1 MRLNVWKYFKKKKKT
16 LFNETHKGVFMAEM
30 KPDKKSLKN
39 ILVAEDDAYYQ
50 IPIYQRPYQWT
61 EENCEKLLDDLLSS
75 YECYKESDYFCGSL
89 VLIAI
94 GIDSETNATTYDIV
108 DGQQRLSTF
117 ILLAKVLATL
127 YNKDLNTTS
136 RGLLEKSLGDT
147 DGEKRKRLI
156 FDTIGLNAEKDFQ
169 NALDFFDDLDASK
182 GKNSKSNDPSKGKNS
197 YLKNAI
203 CLKNYLEK
211 KEIVDINDFIRWLY
225 FKVIFIKTTCSNISM
240 ALRIFS
246 VLNARGLPLHAIDVF
261 KVELLKKL
269 AKEKDQED
277 FVYRWNALRQKCSEN
292 ESKFPKR
299 KENKREKN
307 AAEILF
313 SWYLTYL
320 HPVTSG
326 KNMEERLADQF
337 ERLNKT
343 PLEYLK
349 GVEDF
354 YNAYC
359 EVLEMQDRH
368 AHLLSY
374 LASDFWHII
383 LCTSI
388 LHNYS
393 QSEIETLKELL
404 VKFYYQNWVA
414 EQKEPKKQT
423 NCNIINALKEK
434 KNIDDIISIVKQYLD
449 KNKITQNFREKL
461 KDDHL
466 YEKHKKSSK
475 NSWLKS
481 ILILVEYFMS
491 DDPKPK
497 RIQMDKNL
505 HVEHI
510 LPQKSDPSSQWAKDF
525 SEEER
530 ERYTHSLANLTL
542 LGGKKNTNASNL
554 DFQDKK
560 KIYMGEEIRL
570 NKKKPFRVMTCYK
583 MTIDIA
589 HHYTEWTPKSLEK
602 REKELIEIIESVLTL

>member
-1 MRLNVWKYFKKKKKT
+1 MA
-16 LFNETHKGVFMAEM
+16 NESIEGKAYQ
-30 KPDKKSLKN
+30 LKD
-39 ILVAEDDAYYQ
+39 ILATEFDAYYQ

-94 GIDSETNATTYDIV
+94 SIDSKTNATTYDIV

-127 YNKDLNTTS
+127 YDKDKDLNKTS
-136 RGLLEKSLGDT
+136 RDFLEKSLGDT

-169 NALDFFDDLDASK
+169 DALDFFDDLDASK
-182 GKNSKSNDPSKGKNS
+182 GENSKSNAPSKGKNN

-211 KEIVDINDFIRWLY
+211 KEIANINDFIKWLY
-225 FKVIFIKTTCSNISM
+225 FKVVFIKTTCSNISM

-246 VLNARGLPLHAIDVF
+246 VLNARGLPLHAIDIF

-269 AKEKDQED
+269 DKEKDQEE
-277 FVYRWNALRQKCSEN
+277 FVSRWNALRQKCLDN

-320 HPVTSG
+320 HPVTG
-326 KNMEERLADQF
+326 AKNMEERLADQF
-337 ERLNKT
+337 ERLNET
-343 PLEYLK
+343 PSKYLK
-349 GVEDF
+349 GIENF
-354 YNAYC
+354 YNAYG

-374 LASDFWHII
+374 LASDFWRVI

-388 LHNYS
+388 LHHYS
-393 QSEIETLKELL
+393 NQDIEALKELL

-434 KNIDDIISIVKQYLD
+434 KSVEDIASIVKEYLD
-449 KNKITQNFREKL
+449 DKNITQHFKENLR
-461 KDDHL
+461 DDHL
-466 YEKHKKSSK
+466 YEKHQKSSK
-475 NSWLKS
+475 NSWLKP

-491 DDPKPK
+491 DEPKPK
-497 RIQMDKNL
+497 RIQTNDF

-510 LPQKSDPSSQWAKDF
+510 LPQKPTLSSQWAKDF

-530 ERYTHSLANLTL
+530 ELYTHSLANLTL
-542 LGGKKNTNASNL
+542 LGATKNKEASNL
-554 DFQDKK
+554 DFKDKK
-560 KIYMGEEIRL
+560 KIYMGEEIKL
-570 NKKKPFRVMTCYK
+570 NKKRPFRVMTCYK

-602 REKELIEIIESVLTL
+602 REKELIKIIESVLTL

>member
-1 MRLNVWKYFKKKKKT
+1 
-16 LFNETHKGVFMAEM
+16 MAEM
-30 KPDKKSLKN
+30 KPDKKNLKN

-94 GIDSETNATTYDIV
+94 GIDSKTNAETYDVV

-127 YNKDLNTTS
+127 YDKDKDLNKTS
-136 RGLLEKSLGDT
+136 RDFLEKSLGDT

-156 FDTIGLNAEKDFQ
+156 FNTIGLNAKDDFQ
-169 NALDFFDDLDASK
+169 GALKFFDDLDASK
-182 GKNSKSNDPSKGKNS
+182 GENSKSNAPSKGKNS

-211 KEIVDINDFIRWLY
+211 KEIADINDFIRWLY
-225 FKVIFIKTTCSNISM
+225 FKVIFIRTTCSNISM

-246 VLNARGLPLHAIDVF
+246 VLNARGLALHAIDVF

-269 AKEKDQED
+269 AKAKDQEE
-277 FVYRWNALRQKCSEN
+277 FVSRWNALRQKCSEN

-326 KNMEERLADQF
+326 KSMEERLADQF

-349 GVEDF
+349 SIEYF

-374 LASDFWHII
+374 LASDFWRII

-423 NCNIINALKEK
+423 NCNIIKALKEK
-434 KNIDDIISIVKQYLD
+434 KSVEDIASIVKKYLD
-449 KNKITQNFREKL
+449 ENKITQNFREKL

-466 YEKHKKSSK
+466 YEEHKNNSK
-475 NSWLKS
+475 NSWLRP

-491 DDPKPK
+491 DEPKPK
-497 RIQMDKNL
+497 RIQTNDF

-510 LPQKSDPSSQWAKDF
+510 LPQKPTLSSQWAKDF

-530 ERYTHSLANLTL
+530 ECYTHSLANLTL
-542 LGGKKNTNASNL
+542 LGGKINSQASNL
-554 DFQDKK
+554 DFKDKK

-570 NKKKPFRVMTCYK
+570 NKKKTFRAMTCYK

>member
-1 MRLNVWKYFKKKKKT
+1 
-16 LFNETHKGVFMAEM
+16 MAKIESDDFHLEDIL
-30 KPDKKSLKN
+30 KDKL
-39 ILVAEDDAYYQ
+39 YYQ

-61 EENCEKLLDDLLSS
+61 EENCEKLLDDLFFN
-75 YECYKESDYFCGSL
+75 YEDDRESDYFCGSL

-94 GIDSETNATTYDIV
+94 SGDSKAKTYDVV
-108 DGQQRLSTF
+108 DGQQRLSIF

-127 YNKDLNTTS
+127 YDKDLDKTW
-136 RGLLEKSLGDT
+136 REFLEKSLGDT

-182 GKNSKSNDPSKGKNS
+182 GENSKSNNPSKGKNR

-203 CLKNYLEK
+203 CLKNYLEQ
-211 KEIVDINDFIRWLY
+211 KEIADINHFIRWLY
-225 FKVIFIKTTCSNISM
+225 FRVIFIRTTCSNISM

-277 FVYRWNALRQKCSEN
+277 FVYRWNALRQKCLDN

-374 LASDFWHII
+374 LASDFWRVI

-434 KNIDDIISIVKQYLD
+434 KNIDGIISILKQYLD

-475 NSWLKS
+475 NSWLRP

-491 DDPKPK
+491 DEPKPK
-497 RIQMDKNL
+497 RIQTNDF

-510 LPQKSDPSSQWAKDF
+510 LPQKPTLSSQWAKDF

-542 LGGKKNTNASNL
+542 LGGTKNVRASNL
-554 DFQDKK
+554 DFKDKK
-560 KIYMGEEIRL
+560 KIYMGEGIKL
-570 NKKKPFRVMTCYK
+570 NEKETFRVMTCYDTTK
-583 MTIDIA
+583 DIA
-589 HHYTEWTPKSLEK
+589 YKYEEWTPKSLEERK
-602 REKELIEIIESVLTL
+602 EKLIKIIESVLTL

>member
-1 MRLNVWKYFKKKKKT
+1 MA
-16 LFNETHKGVFMAEM
+16 NESIEGKAYQ
-30 KPDKKSLKN
+30 LKD
-39 ILVAEDDAYYQ
+39 ILATELSAYYQ
-50 IPIYQRPYQWT
+50 IPTYQRPYQWT
-61 EENCEKLLDDLLSS
+61 EENCEKLLDDLFSS
-75 YECYKESDYFCGSL
+75 YEYYEESDYFCGSL

-94 GIDSETNATTYDIV
+94 DIDSKTNATTYDIV

-117 ILLAKVLATL
+117 ILLAKVLVTL
-127 YNKDLNTTS
+127 YDKDLNKTS
-136 RGLLEKSLGDT
+136 REFLEKSLGDT
-147 DGEKRKRLI
+147 DEEKRKRLI
-156 FDTIGLNAEKDFQ
+156 FNTIGLNAKDDFQ
-169 NALDFFDDLDASK
+169 DTLKFFDDLDASK
-182 GKNSKSNDPSKGKNS
+182 GENSKSNAPSKGKNR

-211 KEIVDINDFIRWLY
+211 KEIADINAFIIWLY
-225 FKVIFIKTTCSNISM
+225 CKVIFIKTTCPNISM

-269 AKEKDQED
+269 AKEKDQEE
-277 FVYRWNALRQKCSEN
+277 FVSRWNALRQKCSEN

-326 KNMEERLADQF
+326 KSMEERLADQF
-337 ERLNKT
+337 EKLDKT

-349 GVEDF
+349 SVEDF

-359 EVLEMQDRH
+359 KILEMSDRY

-374 LASDFWHII
+374 VATDSWRVI
-383 LCTSI
+383 LCTSL
-388 LHNYS
+388 LHGYNN
-393 QSEIETLKELL
+393 QEIEDLKELL

-423 NCNIINALKEK
+423 SCNIIKDLKEK
-434 KNIDDIISIVKQYLD
+434 QSVGYIASVVKEYLD
-449 KNKITQNFREKL
+449 KNKITQHFRENL
-461 KDDHL
+461 QDDHL
-466 YEKHKKSSK
+466 YEKHKRASK
-475 NSWLKS
+475 NSWLRP

-491 DDPKPK
+491 DDDCPK
-497 RIQMDKNL
+497 RIQMDENL
-505 HVEHI
+505 HIEHI
-510 LPQKSDPSSQWAKDF
+510 LPQNPDPSSQWTKDF

-542 LGGKKNTNASNL
+542 LGGKKNTKASNL

-570 NKKKPFRVMTCYK
+570 NKKKTFRVMTCYK
-583 MTIDIA
+583 MTTDIA
-589 HHYTEWTPKSLEK
+589 YHYTEWTPKSLEK
-602 REKELIEIIESVLTL
+602 REKDLMSIIESVLTL

>member
-1 MRLNVWKYFKKKKKT
+1 
-16 LFNETHKGVFMAEM
+16 MAEM

-50 IPIYQRPYQWT
+50 IPIYQRPYQWGKEQC
-61 EENCEKLLDDLLSS
+61 EELLNDLF
-75 YECYKESDYFCGSL
+75 ENYKDYRKDDYFCGSL
-89 VLIAI
+89 VLIQSDE
-94 GIDSETNATTYDIV
+94 GNKTYDIV

-127 YNKDLNTTS
+127 YSERLT
-136 RGLLEKSLGDT
+136 EKSKGCLQESWSDRHE
-147 DGEKRKRLI
+147 DGEKKKRKRLD
-156 FDTIGLNAEKDFQ
+156 FDLVGSSAKKDFQ
-169 NALDFFDDLDASK
+169 DALNFFDDLYA
-182 GKNSKSNDPSKGKNS
+182 SKGKNS

-203 CLKNYLEK
+203 CLKNYLEE
-211 KEIVDINDFIRWLY
+211 KEIADINDFIRWLY
-225 FKVIFIKTTCSNISM
+225 LKVIFIKTTCSNISM

-269 AKEKDQED
+269 AKGKDQED
-277 FVYRWNALRQKCSEN
+277 FVYRWNALRQKCLDN

-374 LASDFWHII
+374 LASDFWRII

-449 KNKITQNFREKL
+449 ENKITQNFREKL

-466 YEKHKKSSK
+466 YEKYKKSSG
-475 NSWLKS
+475 NSWLRP

-491 DDPKPK
+491 DEPKPK
-497 RIQMDKNL
+497 RIQTNDF

-510 LPQKSDPSSQWAKDF
+510 LPQKPTLSSQWAKDF
-525 SEEER
+525 SEEKR
-530 ERYTHSLANLTL
+530 ECYTHSLANLTL
-542 LGGKKNTNASNL
+542 LGGTKNTEALNL

-589 HHYTEWTPKSLEK
+589 HHYTEWTPKSLEE
-602 REKELIEIIESVLTL
+602 REKDLMNIIESVLTL

>member
-1 MRLNVWKYFKKKKKT
+1 MA
-16 LFNETHKGVFMAEM
+16 NESIEGKAYQ
-30 KPDKKSLKN
+30 LKD
-39 ILVAEDDAYYQ
+39 ILATELSAYYQ
-50 IPIYQRPYQWT
+50 IPTYQRPYQWT

-94 GIDSETNATTYDIV
+94 SKDSETSAETYDVV

-127 YNKDLNTTS
+127 YDKDKDLNKTS
-136 RGLLEKSLGDT
+136 RDFLEKSLGDT

-182 GKNSKSNDPSKGKNS
+182 GENSKSNAPSKGKNS

-211 KEIVDINDFIRWLY
+211 KEIEDINVFIRWLY
-225 FKVIFIKTTCSNISM
+225 LRVIFIKTTCSNISM

-269 AKEKDQED
+269 AKEKDQEE
-277 FVYRWNALRQKCSEN
+277 FVYRWNALRQKCLDN

-374 LASDFWHII
+374 LASDFWRII

-393 QSEIETLKELL
+393 QSEKEALKELL

-414 EQKEPKKQT
+414 EQKEPKKQI

-434 KNIDDIISIVKQYLD
+434 KNIDDIISIVK
-449 KNKITQNFREKL
+449 
-461 KDDHL
+461 
-466 YEKHKKSSK
+466 
-475 NSWLKS
+475 
-481 ILILVEYFMS
+481 
-491 DDPKPK
+491 
-497 RIQMDKNL
+497 
-505 HVEHI
+505 
-510 LPQKSDPSSQWAKDF
+510 
-525 SEEER
+525 
-530 ERYTHSLANLTL
+530 
-542 LGGKKNTNASNL
+542 
-554 DFQDKK
+554 
-560 KIYMGEEIRL
+560 
-570 NKKKPFRVMTCYK
+570 
-583 MTIDIA
+583 
-589 HHYTEWTPKSLEK
+589 
-602 REKELIEIIESVLTL
+602 

>member
-1 MRLNVWKYFKKKKKT
+1 MA
-16 LFNETHKGVFMAEM
+16 NESIEGKAYQ
-30 KPDKKSLKN
+30 LKD
-39 ILVAEDDAYYQ
+39 ILATELEAYYQ

-61 EENCEKLLDDLLSS
+61 EENCEKLLDDLFFS
-75 YECYKESDYFCGSL
+75 YEYYKESDYFCGSL

-94 GIDSETNATTYDIV
+94 GTDSETNAETYDIV

-127 YNKDLNTTS
+127 YNKDLNKTY
-136 RGLLEKSLGDT
+136 RVFLEKSLGDT

-156 FDTIGLNAEKDFQ
+156 FNTIGLNAKDDFQ
-169 NALDFFDDLDASK
+169 DALDFFDNSHASK
-182 GKNSKSNDPSKGKNS
+182 NNKNN

-211 KEIVDINDFIRWLY
+211 KEIEDINAFIKWLY
-225 FKVIFIKTTCSNISM
+225 FKVVFIKTTCPNISM

-269 AKEKDQED
+269 AKEKDQEE
-277 FVYRWNALRQKCSEN
+277 FVSRWNALRQKCSKN

-320 HPVTSG
+320 NPVTSG

-337 ERLNKT
+337 ERLNKP

-349 GVEDF
+349 GVENF

-359 EVLEMQDRH
+359 EVLEMKDWH

-374 LASDFWHII
+374 LASDFWRVI

-388 LHNYS
+388 LHHYS
-393 QSEIETLKELL
+393 DQDIEALKELL

-423 NCNIINALKEK
+423 NCNIIKALKEK
-434 KNIDDIISIVKQYLD
+434 KSVENIASIVKKYLDDD

-466 YEKHKKSSK
+466 YEKHKKASK
-475 NSWLKS
+475 NSWLRP
-481 ILILVEYFMS
+481 ILILMEYSMS
-491 DDPKPK
+491 DDPRPK
-497 RIQMDKNL
+497 RIEKNDF

-510 LPQKSDPSSQWAKDF
+510 LPQKPDPSSQWVKDF
-525 SEEER
+525 SEEEG
-530 ERYTHSLANLTL
+530 ELYTHSLANLTL
-542 LGGKKNTNASNL
+542 LGGTKNAQASNL
-554 DFQDKK
+554 DFKEKK
-560 KIYMGEEIRL
+560 EIYMGHAVKLGKDKRGRE
-570 NKKKPFRVMTCYK
+570 KTFKVMTCYK
-583 MTIDIA
+583 MTIDVA
-589 HHYTEWTPKSLEK
+589 QYAEWTPTSLEK
-602 REKELIEIIESVLTL
+602 RKEELIQKIESVLTL

>member
-1 MRLNVWKYFKKKKKT
+1 MA
-16 LFNETHKGVFMAEM
+16 NESIEGEAYQLR
-30 KPDKKSLKN
+30 D
-39 ILVAEDDAYYQ
+39 ILATELSAYYQ
-50 IPIYQRPYQWT
+50 IPTYQRPYQWT
-61 EENCEKLLDDLLSS
+61 EENCEKLLDDLFSS

-94 GIDSETNATTYDIV
+94 DTDSETNATTYDIV

-127 YNKDLNTTS
+127 YDKDKDLNKTN
-136 RGLLEKSLGDT
+136 RDFLEKSLGDT
-147 DGEKRKRLI
+147 DEEKRKRLI

-169 NALDFFDDLDASK
+169 NALDFFNDLDASK
-182 GKNSKSNDPSKGKNS
+182 GESSKSNDPSKGKNS

-211 KEIVDINDFIRWLY
+211 KEIADINYFIRWLY
-225 FKVIFIKTTCSNISM
+225 LKVIFIKTTCSNISM
-240 ALRIFS
+240 ALRIFN

-277 FVYRWNALRQKCSEN
+277 FVYRWNALRQKCLEN

-320 HPVTSG
+320 HPVTGG
-326 KNMEERLADQF
+326 KSMEERLADQF

-374 LASDFWHII
+374 LASDFWRVI

-393 QSEIETLKELL
+393 QSEIEALKELL

-423 NCNIINALKEK
+423 SCNIINALKEK
-434 KNIDDIISIVKQYLD
+434 KNIDDIISIVKQYLN

-475 NSWLKS
+475 NSWLRP

-505 HVEHI
+505 QVEHI
-510 LPQKSDPSSQWAKDF
+510 LPQNPTLSSQWAKDF

-542 LGGKKNTNASNL
+542 LGGNKNTKALNL
-554 DFQDKK
+554 DFKDKK

-570 NKKKPFRVMTCYK
+570 DKKKPFRAMTCYK

-602 REKELIEIIESVLTL
+602 REKELIEIIESALEL